1 MRMLNSRTTPT
12 NPRSTKVSG
21 KPPSDKADRAMCGP
35 AVGRRIVSSNV
46 SPHRNR
52 SHRHDPTVIPHPT
65 VGLIVESAM
74 SPRIPARSIAPS
86 KQLGKP
92 SIA

>member
-1 MRMLNSRTTPT
+1 MR
-12 NPRSTKVSG
+12 VSG
-21 KPPSDKADRAMCGP
+21 KPPSGRAHRAMSAP

-65 VGLIVESAM
+65 AGLIVESAM
-74 SPRIPARSIAPS
+74 SPRIPVRSIEPS